1 MELFNHN
8 NLRNRAAIKKIAGE
22 ICDISLTPVRL
33 MEVCGGHTMAIHR
46 FGLKSLIPENV
57 ELLSGPGCPVC
68 VSSQRYLDGCVELSR
83 IPGVIITTYG
93 DLIRVPASNSSLE
106 QERSL
111 GGDIRIVYSINEALT
126 LAEIHPERKVVFL
139 GIGFE
144 TTSPASAYAMVYAKR
159 KDLHN
164 FFLFSAHKVM
174 PPALNALVDEELK
187 IDGFIAPGHVSSIT
201 GVEIYRFLPDQY
213 RKGVVVSGFEPL
225 DLMQS
230 ILLLVKQYENNTPM
244 VENQYRRV
252 VRPEGNRKALE
263 LLDEVFEPVDDH
275 WRGLGVIPDSGLQPR
290 PEYSRFDA
298 RKHFSLSEKDSQ
310 EPKGCICGEI
320 LKGLKTPKDCP
331 LFNTACTPDN
341 PVGACMVSG
350 EGSCAIVYKYNRY

>member
-8 NLRNRAAIKKIAGE
+8 NLRNKAAIKKIAGE
-22 ICDISLTPVRL
+22 ICDISSKPVRL

-46 FGLKSLIPENV
+46 FGLKSLLPESV

-83 IPGVIITTYG
+83 IPEVIVTTYG
-93 DLIRVPASNSSLE
+93 DLIRVPASASSLE

-111 GGDIRIVYSINEALT
+111 GGDIRIVYSVNEALT
-126 LAEIHPERKVVFL
+126 LAEANPERKVVFL

-144 TTSPASAYAMVYAKR
+144 TTSPASAYAIMDASHR
-159 KDLHN
+159 NLSN

-174 PPALNALVDEELK
+174 PPALKALVDEELK

-201 GVEIYRFLPDQY
+201 GIEIYRFLAEKY
-213 RKGVVVSGFEPL
+213 GKGVVVSGFEPL
-225 DLMQS
+225 DMMQS
-230 ILLLVKQYENNTPM
+230 VFQLVKQHEENTPLI
-244 VENQYRRV
+244 ENQYKRV
-252 VRPEGNRKALE
+252 VRSQGNRKALD
-263 LLDEVFEPVDDH
+263 LLERVFEPVDDH
-275 WRGLGVIPDSGLQPR
+275 WRGLGVIPASGLQLR
-290 PEYSRFDA
+290 QEFSQFDA
-298 RKHFSLSEKDSQ
+298 GKHFPLSGKESQ

-331 LFNTACTPDN
+331 LFNHTCTPDN

-350 EGSCAIVYKYNRY
+350 EGSCAIFFKYNRS